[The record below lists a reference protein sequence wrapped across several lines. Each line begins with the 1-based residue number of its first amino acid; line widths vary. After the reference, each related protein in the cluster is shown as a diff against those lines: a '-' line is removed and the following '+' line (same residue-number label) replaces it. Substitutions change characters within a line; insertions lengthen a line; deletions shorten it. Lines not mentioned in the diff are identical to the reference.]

1 MPPPEPFEE
10 LSVTGA
16 KETWIELANLIIDD
30 LNHLLGLPY
39 HVFWSH
45 VMFDRTLLITFG
57 RLLKRFPR
65 PHEKSYAYPDDQIS
79 STLKEI
85 MKLSFRVVLRMSTYK
100 ESRQDFMT
108 ADFFSKMIYDN
119 FIFDIPKIL
128 DICSIYTIANRR
140 LVEKLIGSLFKLQPN
155 YLKDLQVTL
164 FNYGSKTTA

>member
-1 MPPPEPFEE
+1 MSREWISYIPPPEPFEE

-65 PHEKSYAYPDDQIS
+65 DILQDQRGYPGPALQ
-79 STLKEI
+79 L
-85 MKLSFRVVLRMSTYK
+85 VL
-100 ESRQDFMT
+100 E
-108 ADFFSKMIYDN
+108 
-119 FIFDIPKIL
+119 L
-128 DICSIYTIANRR
+128 
-140 LVEKLIGSLFKLQPN
+140 G
-155 YLKDLQVTL
+155 
-164 FNYGSKTTA
+164 